1 MLESLYKKTQ
11 TWGPGSCMVAFYLF
25 SLIPIISVL
34 LISSLVSGLDF
45 KKIVISDI
53 SILTHSLLVS
63 PWFETLL
70 FQVFLVKVFSIM
82 KCRVTNIIIAVSI
95 IFSIYHYT
103 NGIYYPLIIFIP
115 ALVFTW
121 NYYLY
126 YEKNEWV
133 WGFLTSSILHFL
145 YNLTIFIM
153 IPLIN
158 LVLTNY
164 YQVDLLK

>member
-34 LISSLVSGLDF
+34 LISSLARGLDF

>member
-82 KCRVTNIIIAVSI
+82 RCKVTNIIIAVSI